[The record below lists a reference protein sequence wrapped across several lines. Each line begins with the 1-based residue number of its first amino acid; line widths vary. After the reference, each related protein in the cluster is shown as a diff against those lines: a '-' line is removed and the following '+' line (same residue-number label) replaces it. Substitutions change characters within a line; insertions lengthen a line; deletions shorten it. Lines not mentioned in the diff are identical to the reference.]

1 MCWRLGRARCII
13 FCARPRAAGSVCT
26 AAACSWP
33 SLCSLLCCP
42 VALSPVLKGAGSQ
55 TRTVYGGST
64 ISMRRRPASLARWAV
79 CWGRGQAS
87 QARVTDGRGVAS
99 LLVPRAAR
107 RRLAVSLDRSYGA
120 TAPDQP
126 AGRPATATP
135 SSRLSLSGLARRTP
149 PYGTNGGANG
159 PSCGS
164 S

>member
-1 MCWRLGRARCII
+1 
-13 FCARPRAAGSVCT
+13 
-26 AAACSWP
+26 
-33 SLCSLLCCP
+33 
-42 VALSPVLKGAGSQ
+42 VLATGAGTLHHFLRAPAGRWLSMYGGRMILAFALLAAVLSRCAQSRSQ
-55 TRTVYGGST
+55 GGRKPDTYGGST

-126 AGRPATATP
+126 AGRRRRPPRLVCPSPGWHEQMDLPAA
-135 SSRLSLSGLARRTP
+135 LA
-149 PYGTNGGANG
+149 
-159 PSCGS
+159 S
-164 S
+164 